1 VAPFP
6 RYSPPVERKLTFLI
20 TRHRYTQRALPLSV
34 LDTLL
39 HPLMSSFVFP
49 ARTTTADIE
58 LGSTLQPKFDADGLI
73 PCITTDHLTN
83 EVLMFAFMNAESLAY
98 TMRSGK
104 ATYWSRSRKKLW
116 CKGEESGNVQL
127 VKAILTDCDQD
138 VLLLKVE
145 SIGGVSCHNGYKSCF
160 YRQLSEGADP
170 SDEASLKLQFVAR
183 RLVDPAKL
191 YKK

>member
-1 VAPFP
+1 
-6 RYSPPVERKLTFLI
+6 
-20 TRHRYTQRALPLSV
+20 
-34 LDTLL
+34 
-39 HPLMSSFVFP
+39 MSSFVFP
-49 ARTTTADIE
+49 ARTTTAEIE
-58 LGSTLQPKFDADGLI
+58 LGTMLQPKFDADGLI

-83 EVLMFAFMNAESLAY
+83 EVLMFAFMNAESL
-98 TMRSGK
+98 THTLRSGK
-104 ATYWSRSRKKLW
+104 ATYWSRSRGKLW

-170 SDEASLKLQFVAR
+170 NDEASLKLQFVAR